1 MYKNRKKNYPYN
13 KVDIVTSMKEVLED
27 SINGRC
33 EGRPAFRYRKG
44 TEIIDVS
51 YEQFYRDT
59 KEVGTAIT
67 ALGVGSS
74 KIAMTGPNSYEWVTV
89 YLMALCGDGVF
100 VPVDKDLLPEEKVHI
115 ISESD
120 TEIVF
125 FASAYEEQM
134 RENRDKMPNV
144 KYFVNLDAK
153 EDDGEFLSY
162 KLLKER
168 GAKLLDEG
176 NTDYTSKS
184 PSDDQL
190 KMIVYT
196 SGTTGRA
203 KGVML
208 SSHNTLSAI
217 NYGLQVS
224 NIGKYTMAVLPFH
237 HTFGC
242 VVDILVSLRTG
253 ACIGINDNL
262 RNIPANLK
270 EFAPESMMMV
280 PLFLESFYKK
290 IMSGIEEKGITKKF
304 NTAIKLS
311 NALLKIGIDL
321 RRKLFKDIHAVFG
334 GRLHTCVV
342 GGAPVREELGHF
354 FHSIGIVVNVGYG
367 ITECSPLVS
376 CNREFYYNFSSVGVL
391 LPCLEIKIDNPNE
404 DGEGEICVKGD
415 VVMMGYYKNPEQTA
429 EVLTED
435 GWFSTGDYGK
445 MGDGDD
451 RLYITGRKKNI
462 IVLKNGKNIYP
473 EEIEDYLMN
482 SENISEVIVSAI
494 KNELGEEVGL
504 QAEIYPYEDKV
515 KGLTEEQAYE
525 KIKNEVEEINSKLPS
540 HKRVIK
546 ITVRQ
551 QAFEKTTSG
560 KIRRKYAQNV

>member
-1 MYKNRKKNYPYN
+1 MYKNYKKNYPYN
-13 KVDIVTSMKEVLED
+13 KVEMVSSMKEVLED

-44 TEIIDVS
+44 SEIFDVS

-74 KIAMTGPNSYEWVTV
+74 KIAMMGPNSYDWVTV
-89 YLMALCGDGVF
+89 YLMAMCGDGVF
-100 VPVDKDLLPEEKVHI
+100 VPIDKDLLPEEKVHI

-125 FASAYEEQM
+125 FDAAYEQQM
-134 RENRDKMPNV
+134 RDNRDKMPGV
-144 KYFVNLDAK
+144 KYFVNLGAK
-153 EDDGEFLSY
+153 EDDGDFLSY
-162 KLLKER
+162 SLLKAN

-176 NTDYTSKS
+176 NTDYTSKA
-184 PSDDQL
+184 PKDEDL

-217 NYGLQVS
+217 NYGLQIS

-242 VVDILVSLRTG
+242 VVDILVSLRVG

-262 RNIPANLK
+262 RNIVPNLK
-270 EFAPESMMMV
+270 AYAPESMMMV
-280 PLFLESFYKK
+280 PLFLESFYKR
-290 IMSGIEEKGITKKF
+290 IMNNIEDKGIQKKF
-304 NTAIKLS
+304 NFALKLS
-311 NALLKIGIDL
+311 NFLLKFGIDV
-321 RRKLFKDIHAVFG
+321 RRKLFKDIHEVFG
-334 GRLHTCVV
+334 GRLHTVVV
-342 GGAPVREELGHF
+342 GGAPVREELGNF
-354 FHSIGIVVNVGYG
+354 FNSIGITPNVGYG

-376 CNREFYYNFSSVGVL
+376 CNREYYYNFSSVGIL
-391 LPCLEIKIDNPNE
+391 MPCLEVKIDNPNE
-404 DGEGEICVKGD
+404 NGEGEILVKGD

-429 EVLTED
+429 EVLSED
-435 GWFSTGDYGK
+435 GWFKTGDYGK
-445 MGDGDD
+445 YDTNEE

-473 EEIEDYLMN
+473 EEIEDYLSV
-482 SENISEVIVSAI
+482 SEDINEVIVTAV

-504 QAEIYPYEDKV
+504 QAEIYPYPDRIEGKTDD
-515 KGLTEEQAYE
+515 
-525 KIKNEVEEINSKLPS
+525 EVYNTIHSFVEANNDTLPS
-540 HKRVIK
+540 HKRVTKVVIRK
-546 ITVRQ
+546 EP
-551 QAFEKTTSG
+551 FEKTTSG
-560 KIRRKYAQNV
+560 KIRRKYN